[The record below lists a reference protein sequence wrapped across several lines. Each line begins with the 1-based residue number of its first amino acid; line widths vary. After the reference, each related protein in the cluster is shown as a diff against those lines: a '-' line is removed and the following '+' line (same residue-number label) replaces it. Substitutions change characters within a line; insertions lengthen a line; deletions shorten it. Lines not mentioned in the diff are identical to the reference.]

1 MGFLKHFV
9 DTKVHKR
16 KKRSAIWFMKQWK
29 KYSKWRKVKMNP
41 RVDYENFNICFDFD
55 ISTQLDFSILAMSK
69 RQQPFRLLQKVKHLS
84 LFNHAYRVK
93 WENELL
99 RCAIT
104 KSSQIWNFQH
114 LVDFVAKALTFH
126 IFQWKFL
133 VQIMKTPETID
144 NYVTMGTDFFSELW
158 TYIIC
163 RK

>member
-1 MGFLKHFV
+1 MGFLKTFRRHES
-9 DTKVHKR
+9 TQE
-16 KKRSAIWFMKQWK
+16 KKTQCNLIYETMKKIFKMK
-29 KYSKWRKVKMNP
+29 KGEMNP

-104 KSSQIWNFQH
+104 KSSQIWNFQR